1 MLKCRKCGG
10 GHLTIKCGKSENENN
25 NISQSSNQNTSQS
38 SSSNHNKNLN
48 TNYHNNNNNN
58 NNGQS
63 LNHNKNSNTNYHNN
77 NSNNNGQSS
86 NHNYIR
92 KKKEA
97 TVKINNLP
105 DDMTD
110 QEMQELTYEWGN
122 ILNIKVLN
130 YNENS
135 VAYIDFAFLKEAEHF
150 VKALDKT
157 SFEYMI
163 LDLKLV

>member
-10 GHLTIKCGKSENENN
+10 NHLTIKCGKSENENTN
-25 NISQSSNQNTSQS
+25 NNSQNENTNNNSQSSNN
-38 SSSNHNKNLN
+38 NKNLN
-48 TNYHNNNNNN
+48 TNY
-58 NNGQS
+58 
-63 LNHNKNSNTNYHNN
+63 Y
-77 NSNNNGQSS
+77 NNNGQSS
-86 NHNYIR
+86 NYNYTR

-97 TVKINNLP
+97 TAKINNLP
-105 DDMTD
+105 DDMTE

-135 VAYIDFAFLKEAEHF
+135 VAYIDFAFLNEAKHF